1 MEHTVTA
8 KDLSQYLKTSGSTII
23 RTLVETSPDAVALV
37 DLNTNILMINQQGMT
52 LAGYKNNNAGDII
65 GRSILEFIAPKD
77 RSQVAENVLKPV
89 ETGSIRNFQCN
100 ALKKDGTQC
109 PVELSASLIVD
120 KGGKPRALMAVL
132 RDITERKRAE
142 MEMTGLQEQL
152 HQSQRMEAIGH
163 LAGDIAHDFG
173 SLLSIIKG
181 YTNFSLHTLKKDD
194 PLQEN
199 IKEIQKAAERA
210 TALVRQLLNFSRRQV
225 MEMKVLDLNTLL
237 KDLGQMLHQVISEDI
252 ELVMRLAENLGKVKV
267 DPKNI
272 EQVILNLVVNARDAM
287 PSGGELFIETVNVEL
302 DEEHARTHI
311 PTKPGLY
318 VMLSVSDTGDGMTSE
333 VRERI
338 FEPFFTTKEKGK
350 GTGLGLST
358 VYRLIKQSRGNI
370 WVYSKPGKGT
380 RFEIYLPR
388 VDESLEGG
396 GI

>member
-1 MEHTVTA
+1 MEQTVTA

-23 RTLVETSPDAVALV
+23 RTLVETSPDAIALI
-37 DLNTNILMINQQGMT
+37 DLNTNILMINQQGMA

-152 HQSQRMEAIGH
+152 HQSQRMEAIGQ

-173 SLLSIIKG
+173 NLLSVIKG
-181 YTNFSLHTLKKDD
+181 YTNFSFHTLKEDD

-199 IKEIQKAAERA
+199 IKEIQKATEQA
-210 TALVRQLLNFSRRQV
+210 TALVRQLLDFSRHQV
-225 MEMKVLDLNTLL
+225 MEMKVLDLNTPLR
-237 KDLGQMLHQVISEDI
+237 DLDKMLHQVISEDI
-252 ELVMRLAENLGKVKV
+252 KLVMRLAEDLGKVKV

-272 EQVILNLVVNARDAM
+272 EQVILNLVINARDAM
-287 PSGGELFIETVNVEL
+287 PSGGKLFIETANVEL
-302 DEEHARTHI
+302 DEAYARIHI
-311 PTKPGLY
+311 PTKPGSF
-318 VMLSVSDTGDGMTSE
+318 VMLSVSDTGDGMTPE
-333 VRERI
+333 VKERI
-338 FEPFFTTKEKGK
+338 FEPFFTTKEKDK

-358 VYRLIKQSRGNI
+358 VYRLIKQNRGNI
-370 WVYSKPGKGT
+370 WVYSKPEKGT
-380 RFEIYLPR
+380 TFEIYLPR
-388 VDESLEGG
+388 VGESLEGG
-396 GI
+396 GV